1 MQFPNITAID
11 LLVVFVSVYAAL
23 AFQDNKRRRG
33 LPYPPGP
40 RSWPIIGNL
49 LDVPSRNP
57 WAAYA
62 EMSKTYGAVHIYPQ
76 LSGTKSRG
84 CQAMSCRFAFLA
96 RS

>member
-1 MQFPNITAID
+1 MTFPNITAVD
-11 LLVVFVSVYAAL
+11 LLVAFISVYTVL

-49 LDVPSRNP
+49 LDIPDRHP

-62 EMSKTYGAVHIYPQ
+62 KMSKIYGTVHISPQ
-76 LSGTKSRG
+76 FSGTKSMG
-84 CQAMSCRFAFLA
+84 C
-96 RS
+96 